1 MQRKSSAK
9 FRLGLLQL
17 RIKTA
22 RFIRPRVPPEER
34 FCLICSSGEVEDE
47 AHFLLACTEYSQLRE
62 TLFNTISDHAN
73 FFTMNQNEKLNF
85 LVNDP
90 STVKNTA
97 KFIVEAFDHRSK
109 LI

>member
-1 MQRKSSAK
+1 MAEPFGVATGAGRD
-9 FRLGLLQL
+9 
-17 RIKTA
+17 IKLKTTFKY
-22 RFIRPRVPPEER
+22 RE
-34 FCLICSSGEVEDE
+34 
-47 AHFLLACTEYSQLRE
+47 HFLLACTEYSQLRE

-90 STVKNTA
+90 SIVKKTA
-97 KFIVEAFDHRSK
+97 KFIVESFDHRSK